1 MKTCPQCTAEAPLDD
16 RFCEECGAHL
26 GGPSTVAAPIECAKC
41 GAGVDAIDEDGF
53 CTACGF
59 RRLAPAR
66 DHFERVISAGF
77 AGITDRG
84 LRHHR
89 NEDFFMMDSLN
100 DNQADGGQVIVVC
113 DGVSSTSE
121 AEKGS
126 EAAADAVFRSL
137 VQKQTLEEAVAAGQS
152 AVAEID
158 GEPATTVVAAV
169 VREKRIQVASV
180 GDSRAYWIARED
192 SRQLTSDDSWI
203 NDVVSAGEMTEE
215 EALKSSQAHAITRWL
230 GADASAEDCAAS
242 LVEFE
247 IPGPGYLLL
256 CSDGLWNYVPDAAA
270 MAELVYAE
278 EQDAVGV
285 VRRLVDFANGKG
297 GQDNITAVLL
307 AL

>member
-26 GGPSTVAAPIECAKC
+26 GGPAAESAAAECAKC
-41 GAGVDAIDEDGF
+41 GAGPDAVDADGF
-53 CTACGF
+53 CSACGF

-66 DHFERVISAGF
+66 DHFERAVSPGF

-89 NEDFFMMDSLN
+89 NEDFFMMDSVG
-100 DNQADGGQVIVVC
+100 DDYVMVVC

-121 AEKGS
+121 AERGS
-126 EAAADAVFRSL
+126 EAAADAVFRCL
-137 VQKQTLEEAVAAGQS
+137 VQKESLTDAVAQAQS
-152 AVAEID
+152 AVAAID
-158 GEPATTVVAAV
+158 GDPATTVVAAV
-169 VREKRIQVASV
+169 VSEGKGRIASV
-180 GDSRAYWIARED
+180 GDSRAYWIAKEG

-215 EALKSSQAHAITRWL
+215 EALTSSQAHAITKWL
-230 GADASAEDCAAS
+230 GADAEPADCAAS
-242 LVEFE
+242 LVEFD

-270 MAELVYAE
+270 MAELVYAKE
-278 EQDAVGV
+278 RDAVEIA
-285 VRRLVDFANGKG
+285 RRLVDFANEKG

>member
-26 GGPSTVAAPIECAKC
+26 GSPSNAPGDCAKC
-41 GAGVDAIDEDGF
+41 GAGLDEIDNEGF
-53 CTACGF
+53 CSACGF
-59 RRLAPAR
+59 RREAPAR
-66 DHFERVISAGF
+66 DHFEHVVSAEF

-89 NEDFFMMDSLN
+89 NEDFFAMDNAGEAHL
-100 DNQADGGQVIVVC
+100 IVVC

-121 AEKGS
+121 ADKGS
-126 EAAADAVFRSL
+126 EAAVDAIFRAL
-137 VQKQTLEEAVAAGQS
+137 VQSESLREAVARGQT
-152 AVAEID
+152 AIAAID

-169 VREKRIQVASV
+169 VRDRRAEIASV
-180 GDSRAYWIARED
+180 GDSRAYWIAKPGSEHA
-192 SRQLTSDDSWI
+192 SRQLTQDDSWL
-203 NDVVSAGEMTEE
+203 NDVVSAGEMAEE
-215 EALKSSQAHAITRWL
+215 EALQSSQAHAITRWL
-230 GADASAEDCAAS
+230 GADASREDS
-242 LVEFE
+242 TPSVVEFD

-270 MAELVYAE
+270 MADLVYARE
-278 EQDAVGV
+278 EAAVDV
-285 VRRLVDFANGKG
+285 VRSLVEFANARG